1 MNFKY
6 WNRGR
11 VLNVK
16 KIIAV
21 KNATYAVA
29 RKFLKKLFKLAG
41 NPAGTLTSAIPL
53 QRSNQMSYEINY
65 KVEPQ
70 AFYTVNDKPKFPH
83 LVVAY
88 GRLPNIRGQNFDCEK

>member
-29 RKFLKKLFKLAG
+29 KKIPEKTFQACRES
-41 NPAGTLTSAIPL
+41 GTPTSAIPL
-53 QRSNQMSYEINY
+53 QRSNQMSYEI
-65 KVEPQ
+65 KIEPQ
-70 AFYTVNDKPKFPH
+70 AFHIWSLLTGDCRISEGRTLTVRND
-83 LVVAY
+83 LV
-88 GRLPNIRGQNFDCEK
+88 F